1 MKNPLTVSK
10 KKQGNTISKGAKI
23 GGAGVKS
30 IKNRKKKGMFN
41 SDILTEFKKETSLV
55 GQFPK
60 PEDKKTKKKKS
71 VVEAAADTVKNKDV
85 VPENVKGNLGTRFLM
100 KK

>member
-1 MKNPLTVSK
+1 MKNPLT
-10 KKQGNTISKGAKI
+10 I
-23 GGAGVKS
+23 G
-30 IKNRKKKGMFN
+30 KKKGMFN
-41 SDILTEFKKETSLV
+41 SDRLNEFKKETSLV